1 MRFAVLTAVILL
13 SACASE
19 GLNMAPPPGVDLS
32 GKWKLNEADSDDPMH
47 LLQIANQQQ
56 IQAANAAAHA
66 SRGGQQAGYPALAP
80 PATPSMGVL
89 GGSLHWPGKQ
99 LEIHQ
104 VGGVLTFTSDGK
116 NRICQP
122 GNEKSGRPPHPPR
135 GAHDN
140 QDRDDMPAEREAPP
154 PHCGWFEKTLIFTTR
169 ERDDELPPYE
179 ERYSITHDGQRLVE
193 EIAFR
198 GGRSSGF
205 VMSRVW
211 DKLPQ

>member
-1 MRFAVLTAVILL
+1 MRVAVLATFILL

-19 GLNMAPPPGVDLS
+19 GLNRAPPAGVDLS

-56 IQAANAAAHA
+56 IQAANAGAGG
-66 SRGGQQAGYPALAP
+66 RGGHGGQGGYPALAP

-89 GGSLHWPGKQ
+89 GGSLRWPGKQ

-104 VGGVLTFTSDGK
+104 VGGVVTFTSDGK

-122 GNEKSGRPPHPPR
+122 GEKHGHPH
-135 GAHDN
+135 HDGS
-140 QDRDDMPAEREAPP
+140 DRDVLPATRDAPP
-154 PHCGWFEKTLIFTTR
+154 PTCGWFEKTLIITTR
-169 ERDDELPPYE
+169 DRDDELPPFE
-179 ERYSITHDGQRLVE
+179 ERYSVTGNGQRLVE
-193 EIAFR
+193 EVAFKS
-198 GGRSSGF
+198 GRSAGF

-211 DKLPQ
+211 DKLP